1 MKDIDGQ
8 DHDCIDTDT
17 IRCSAVKG
25 APKTV
30 SALHEPMQRIEQM
43 RMSTELTRMHI
54 QDSQQAAW
62 ESQQL
67 LARLRREGI

>member
-1 MKDIDGQ
+1 MKDLDGQ
-8 DHDCIDTDT
+8 GQDCIDT
-17 IRCSAVKG
+17 IRCPAVKG
-25 APKTV
+25 PPKTV
-30 SALHEPMQRIEQM
+30 SALHESMQRIEQM

-67 LARLRREGI
+67 LARLRREGF